1 MALSAV
7 RSFLVF
13 CFLSFLAHAFPSHQI
28 KKDAVAHF
36 KWQSGHHEPIQVD
49 GVHEWQAPKDGQ
61 QRGPCPGL
69 NALAN
74 HGYISHDGIVTLP
87 EVIGAANEVFGMGLD
102 IAGLLST
109 MGVVFGGAPVSLL
122 PRFSIGGEDKAVSLL
137 LNGLLGVAGV
147 CLPKRL

>member
-1 MALSAV
+1 MALSAA

-13 CFLSFLAHAFPSHQI
+13 CLLSFLSGAVSSFKIDAHAAFHS
-28 KKDAVAHF
+28 KR
-36 KWQSGHHEPIQVD
+36 QSGDRKPIQVD
-49 GVHEWQAPKDGQ
+49 GAHEWQAPKEGE

-87 EVIGAANEVFGMGLD
+87 EVIGAANEIFGMGVD

-109 MGVVFGGAPVSLL
+109 MGVVFGGAPVSLF

-137 LNGLLGVAGV
+137 LNGLLGVAGM
-147 CLPKRL
+147 CLLE